1 MKESFPV
8 WFWIIFS
15 LAIVVGIIEISAVM
29 NSDLPTWAK
38 FVILTR

>member
-8 WFWIIFS
+8 WFWIIIV
-15 LAIVVGIIEISAVM
+15 LVIVVGIIEISAVM

-38 FVILTR
+38 LVILAR

>member
-8 WFWIIFS
+8 WLWIIFS
-15 LAIVVGIIEISAVM
+15 LVIVVGIIEISAVM

-38 FVILTR
+38 LVILAR

>member
-8 WFWIIFS
+8 WFWIVFS
-15 LAIVVGIIEISAVM
+15 IVIIVGIIEISAVM

-38 FVILTR
+38 LLILAR

>member
-15 LAIVVGIIEISAVM
+15 FVIVVGIIEISAVM

-38 FVILTR
+38 LVILAR

>member
-1 MKESFPV
+1 MKESV
-8 WFWIIFS
+8 TGWFWIIFA

>member
-8 WFWIIFS
+8 WFWIIFF
-15 LAIVVGIIEISAVM
+15 LVIVVGIIEISAVM

-38 FVILTR
+38 LVILAR

>member
-8 WFWIIFS
+8 WFWVIFA
-15 LAIVVGIIEISAVM
+15 LVIVVGIIEISAVM

-38 FVILTR
+38 FVILAR

>member
-8 WFWIIFS
+8 WFWIIFF
-15 LAIVVGIIEISAVM
+15 LVIVVGIIEISAVM

-38 FVILTR
+38 FVILAR

>member
-8 WFWIIFS
+8 WFWIIFF

-38 FVILTR
+38 LAILTR

>member
-8 WFWIIFS
+8 WFWIAFS
-15 LAIVVGIIEISAVM
+15 IVIVVGIIEISAVM

-38 FVILTR
+38 FVILAR

>member
-8 WFWIIFS
+8 WLWIIF
-15 LAIVVGIIEISAVM
+15 AIVIIVGIIEISAVM

-38 FVILTR
+38 LVILAR